1 MSKDLKTIWR
11 CTENF
16 ERRITKALA
25 LTYYVKYTV
34 SSFIK
39 EAYIMAKMGRP
50 RVESPRKV
58 LSIRMSDEEMAMVK
72 MYADKHGITVTQAI
86 INGIKLMVKQE
97 AKG

>member
-1 MSKDLKTIWR
+1 
-11 CTENF
+11 
-16 ERRITKALA
+16 
-25 LTYYVKYTV
+25 
-34 SSFIK
+34 
-39 EAYIMAKMGRP
+39 MAKMGRP